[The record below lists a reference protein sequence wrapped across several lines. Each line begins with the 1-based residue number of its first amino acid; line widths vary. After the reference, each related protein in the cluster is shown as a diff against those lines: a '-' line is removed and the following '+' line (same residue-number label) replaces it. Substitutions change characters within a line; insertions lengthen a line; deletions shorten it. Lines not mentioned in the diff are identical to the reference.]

1 LRFIGL
7 QLFSQKRKKSLTTL
21 VYLCTKDL
29 TIIDR
34 KERMEMKTRM
44 DWPKEVKMKMRACA
58 QHYRKSGYDWQLVE
72 AKVRRNW
79 LPNHAEYILHLY
91 YNR

>member
-1 LRFIGL
+1 
-7 QLFSQKRKKSLTTL
+7 
-21 VYLCTKDL
+21 
-29 TIIDR
+29 
-34 KERMEMKTRM
+34 MKTRM